1 MYTCCVYF
9 LCGVCVYV
17 CMLCIYYCVVCMSV
31 CMLCVISGWKSSGLC
46 CCMVCMCVC
55 YAYIIVWCVCVRYV
69 LFLGRSLLAYVVVWC
84 MCCIHVVWNV
94 CAMCML
100 LYGVYVCAL
109 CYFWVQIFWACVDSF
124 RPPSIFTF
132 FWIFSTF
139 QLCPALPVQ
148 KQIPQ
153 KHQHRIPSLHIK
165 TAMLGIKTRK
175 ISAMKLA

>member
-1 MYTCCVYF
+1 MLCLFFVWSMCICVYAMHIL
-9 LCGVCVYV
+9 LCSVYEYVYAMCYFWVEVFWLMLLYGVYV
-17 CMLCIYYCVVCMSV
+17 
-31 CMLCVISGWKSSGLC
+31 
-46 CCMVCMCVC
+46 
-55 YAYIIVWCVCVRYV
+55 
-69 LFLGRSLLAYVVVWC
+69 
-84 MCCIHVVWNV
+84 CIHVVWSV

-139 QLCPALPVQ
+139 QLCPALAVQ

-153 KHQHRIPSLHIK
+153 KHQHRTPPLHIK